1 MDVIDESGNQP
12 ERAFQEALRRQ
23 RRDESGNQPEWAFQ
37 EVLRRQRCD
46 ELRRI
51 AQECAAGLD
60 CPGATQVVPGEGNPY
75 AAIVVLGEA
84 PGEQED
90 RDGRPFVGRAGQL
103 LDRMLGEAGLGRDE
117 VWITNVVKCRPV
129 LFEGDRMRNRP
140 PKVSEV
146 RAWSGC
152 LRDELKLI
160 APRVLVGL
168 GAVAGRAL
176 LGPDFKL
183 SAERGRWRQDQLL
196 GVETLATWH
205 PAYLLR
211 QKGEVYE
218 HRLGEAIDDLREA
231 ATRLQ
236 MLSSR

>member
-1 MDVIDESGNQP
+1 MCGSFNVHVIDEAGNQA
-12 ERAFQEALRRQ
+12 EWTLQQAIQRQ
-23 RRDESGNQPEWAFQ
+23 RRA
-37 EVLRRQRCD
+37 
-46 ELRRI
+46 ELKRI

-75 AAIVVLGEA
+75 AAIVLLGEA

-103 LDRMLGEAGLGRDE
+103 LDRMLGEAALGRDA
-117 VWITNVVKCRPV
+117 VWITNAVKCRPV

-146 RAWSGC
+146 RAWSAC
-152 LRDELKLI
+152 LHDELKLI
-160 APRVLVGL
+160 SPRVLVGL

-176 LGPDFKL
+176 LGPEFKL
-183 SAERGRWRQDQLL
+183 TQERGRWRQDQVL
-196 GVETLATWH
+196 GVETLVTWH

-211 QKGEVYE
+211 QKGEAYE
-218 HRLGEAIDDLREA
+218 HRLGEAIADLKEA
-231 ATRLQ
+231 ASRLQ
-236 MLSSR
+236 LLSSP